1 MVTTSD
7 GRTMVLRSEPPPG
20 LQFTPRQVGVA
31 TFRFRV
37 DKDGVHFLGSEAET
51 IERRGEWGWTRE

>member
-1 MVTTSD
+1 
-7 GRTMVLRSEPPPG
+7 MVLRSEPPPG